1 MLRNSLGVGSIN
13 CQNKG
18 MAIVRIVL
26 GLLLIYHGQEV
37 FNSKL
42 MHEYGNW
49 EQFKG
54 SGALLKVYVGKS
66 AELVAGILLLLGLYT
81 RLGSLITILTFL
93 FITFFVGQGR
103 FWYEDQ
109 HPFLFA
115 LFGLVFFIYGP
126 GSWSLDER
134 LSKNKEQ
141 KAA

>member
-1 MLRNSLGVGSIN
+1 MKNLWIGSANS
-13 CQNKG
+13 QKKG
-18 MAIVRIVL
+18 MAVIRMVL

-42 MHEYGNW
+42 MHEYANW
-49 EQFKG
+49 DTFKG

-66 AELVAGILLLLGLYT
+66 AELVAGISLLLGLYT
-81 RLGSLITILTFL
+81 RLGSLITIFTFL

-109 HPFLFA
+109 HPFLFV
-115 LFGLVFFIYGP
+115 LLGLVFFFQGP

-134 LSKNKEQ
+134 LSKNKERT
-141 KAA
+141 AA